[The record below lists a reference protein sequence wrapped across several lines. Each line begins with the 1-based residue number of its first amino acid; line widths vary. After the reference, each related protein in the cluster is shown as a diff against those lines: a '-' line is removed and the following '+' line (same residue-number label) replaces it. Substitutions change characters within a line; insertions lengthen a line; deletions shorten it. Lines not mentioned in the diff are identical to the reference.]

1 MITDTVPPGCGG
13 SPLLPLQP
21 RLMPS
26 LREALRLRRFEVLG
40 CPVWA
45 WTGHPAR

>member
-1 MITDTVPPGCGG
+1 MQASTASPGALE
-13 SPLLPLQP
+13 SPTSSVQP

-26 LREALRLRRFEVLG
+26 LREVLRRRGYEVLG

-45 WTGHPAR
+45 CTGHPE